1 MVPANMTSPDQSSGN
16 TTHFGFETV
25 AAPEKAGR
33 VRQVFDA
40 VAPKYDLMN
49 DFMSGGVHR
58 IWKDSF
64 ADQLSPAPNW
74 QVVDVAGG
82 TGDIAFRLHDR
93 MRKTGSS
100 NNVSGKVTVCDIN
113 ESMLSHGRDRALDKG
128 KLTGLD
134 WVVGNAEVLP
144 FPDMHFDAYTIA
156 FGLRNVTDIRRALSE
171 ARRTLKPGGRFL
183 CLEFSQVIVP
193 GLDKIYDAYS
203 FAVLPRLG
211 QMIANDGAAY
221 RYLAESIRR
230 FPKQDELVDMMSE
243 AGFKQVT
250 HRNLAGG
257 IAAVHS
263 GWRL

>member
-1 MVPANMTSPDQSSGN
+1 MVPFVMTNPNQTTEN
-16 TTHFGFETV
+16 TTHFGFETI

-33 VRQVFDA
+33 VREVFDA
-40 VAPKYDLMN
+40 VAPKYDIMN

-58 IWKDSF
+58 FWKDSF
-64 ADQLSPAPNW
+64 ADQLSPGPNW
-74 QVVDVAGG
+74 SIVDVAGG
-82 TGDIAFRLHDR
+82 TGDIAFRLLDR
-93 MRKTGSS
+93 MRKSEKSS
-100 NNVSGKVTVCDIN
+100 PAAGAVTVCDIN

-134 WVVGNAEVLP
+134 WVVGNAESLP

-156 FGLRNVTDIRRALSE
+156 FGLRNVTNIQAALSE
-171 ARRTLKPGGRFL
+171 ARRALKPGGRFL
-183 CLEFSQVIVP
+183 CLEFSQVMVP
-193 GLDKIYDAYS
+193 GLDRIYDAYS

-221 RYLAESIRR
+221 KYLAESIRR
-230 FPKQDELVDMMSE
+230 FPKQEDLAMMMSE
-243 AGFKQVT
+243 AGFKRVT